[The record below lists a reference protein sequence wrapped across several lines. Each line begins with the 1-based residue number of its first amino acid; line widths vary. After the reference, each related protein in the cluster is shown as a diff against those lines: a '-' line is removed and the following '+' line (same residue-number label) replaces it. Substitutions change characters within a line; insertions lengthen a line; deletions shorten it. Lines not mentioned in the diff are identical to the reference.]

1 MVEIF
6 STLGN
11 ILIDIFYAVLG
22 LTFGSLAY
30 MFGFLRSLITNLLE
44 AIIVGVLI
52 YMIARKIKSSKLKN
66 YFYLSFFFVYEIVRI
81 VYIKDRN
88 VKSILDILESV
99 GGIFILWAIYTYI
112 SGKRWVVI
120 TNWFKKMFSKWK
132 WGK

>member
-1 MVEIF
+1 
-6 STLGN
+6 
-11 ILIDIFYAVLG
+11 
-22 LTFGSLAY
+22 
-30 MFGFLRSLITNLLE
+30 
-44 AIIVGVLI
+44 
-52 YMIARKIKSSKLKN
+52 MIGRKIKSSKLKN

-99 GGIFILWAIYTYI
+99 GGIFILWTIYIYI